1 MPAGRTRYAY
11 IVSFFSSRVGR
22 FCRAVEFGVVWK
34 GDLWGRYLQQMV
46 GMLDVGNL
54 VEGRDVYG
62 RLGSGCGGVRPVP
75 WKSGALLEVQ
85 FVTRTPGQL
94 NVRPNALDPGLNVG
108 WSRRPRYTQ
117 KSRNLIYPVH

>member
-46 GMLDVGNL
+46 GMLDVGKL

-62 RLGSGCGGVRPVP
+62 RLGSGCGGCEAG
-75 WKSGALLEVQ
+75 SLEVWCP
-85 FVTRTPGQL
+85 FGGAVCYP
-94 NVRPNALDPGLNVG
+94 DP
-108 WSRRPRYTQ
+108 RAT
-117 KSRNLIYPVH
+117 